1 MNDKTDRASE
11 IMKQME
17 FVEQLIQKLNKTI
30 YLNAQT
36 AIGSSGMCGYT
47 QVQSDIKRLR
57 REPMELS
64 GMVKYQ
70 YEYEVE

>member
-17 FVEQLIQKLNKTI
+17 FVEQLTQKLNRAI
-30 YLNAQT
+30 YLGAKT
-36 AIGSSGMCGYT
+36 AIGYSGMCGHT

-57 REPMELS
+57 RELMELS
-64 GMVKYQ
+64 DMIGCQ
-70 YEYEVE
+70 YGR

>member
-17 FVEQLIQKLNKTI
+17 FVEQLTQKLNRAI
-30 YLNAQT
+30 YLGAET
-36 AIGSSGMCGYT
+36 AIGYRGMCGHT

-57 REPMELS
+57 RELMELS
-64 GMVKYQ
+64 NMIGCQ
-70 YEYEVE
+70 YGR

>member
-17 FVEQLIQKLNKTI
+17 FVEQLTQKLNRAI
-30 YLNAQT
+30 YLGAQT
-36 AIGSSGMCGYT
+36 AIGYRGMCGHT

-57 REPMELS
+57 RELMELS
-64 GMVKYQ
+64 DMIGCQ
-70 YEYEVE
+70 YGR

>member
-17 FVEQLIQKLNKTI
+17 FVEQLTQKLNRTI
-30 YLNAQT
+30 YLGAKT
-36 AIGSSGMCGYT
+36 AIGYSGICGYT

-57 REPMELS
+57 RELMELS
-64 GMVKYQ
+64 NMIGCQ
-70 YEYEVE
+70 YGR

>member
-17 FVEQLIQKLNKTI
+17 FVEQLTQKLNRAI
-30 YLNAQT
+30 YLGAKT
-36 AIGSSGMCGYT
+36 AIGYSGMRGHT

-57 REPMELS
+57 RELLELS
-64 GMVKYQ
+64 KMIGCQ
-70 YEYEVE
+70 YGR